1 MKIFLDTSEVD
12 IISKHCEPGLI
23 DGVTTNPTLMMQA
36 GRNPIDVIKD
46 ISALFPDDSSIS
58 AEVVAYTAEEMISQ
72 AKQYYS
78 ISSNITIKVPC
89 TEEGLKACKVLS
101 AKNIP
106 VNVTLI
112 FSATQAILC
121 AKAGAKYVSPFV
133 GRCEDNGLSG
143 IGLIESIRTI
153 YDRIGDYNID
163 TQILAASI
171 RTTEHV
177 TNAFIAGSDIV
188 TLPPSILKE
197 MYKHALTDQG
207 IDQFDKDWKKVNHK

>member
-12 IISKHCEPGLI
+12 IISKYCEPGLI

-36 GRNPIDVIKD
+36 GRNPINVIKD

-58 AEVVAYTAEEMISQ
+58 AEVVADTAEEMISQ

-153 YDRIGDYNID
+153 YDRNNID

-177 TNAFIAGSDIV
+177 TNAFIAGTDIV

-197 MYKHALTDQG
+197 MYKHDLTDQG
-207 IDQFDKDWKKVNHK
+207 IDQFDKDWKKINHK

>member
-1 MKIFLDTSEVD
+1 MKIFLDTSDVEV
-12 IISKHCEPGLI
+12 IRQHSETGMI
-23 DGVTTNPTLMMQA
+23 DGVTTNPTLMMQS
-36 GRNPIDVIKD
+36 GRDPIDVIKD
-46 ISALFPDDSSIS
+46 ISALFSDDSSIS
-58 AEVVAYTAEEMISQ
+58 AEVVADTAEEMISQ

-89 TEEGLKACKVLS
+89 TEEGLKACKFLS
-101 AKNIP
+101 DKDIP

-112 FSATQAILC
+112 FSTTQAILC
-121 AKAGAKYVSPFV
+121 AKAGAKYVSPFI

-153 YDRIGDYNID
+153 YDRSNIGHVPE
-163 TQILAASI
+163 ILAASI
-171 RTTEHV
+171 RTTDHV
-177 TNAFIAGSDIV
+177 TNAFLAGTDIV

-197 MYKHALTDQG
+197 MYKHDLTDQG

>member
-12 IISKHCEPGLI
+12 IISKYCESGLI

-58 AEVVAYTAEEMISQ
+58 AEVVADTAEEMISQ

-153 YDRIGDYNID
+153 YDRNNID

-177 TNAFIAGSDIV
+177 TNAFIAGTDIV
-188 TLPPSILKE
+188 TLPPSILKK
-197 MYKHALTDQG
+197 MYKHDLTDQG

>member
-12 IISKHCEPGLI
+12 IISKHCKPGLI

-58 AEVVAYTAEEMISQ
+58 AEVVADTAEEMISQ

-89 TEEGLKACKVLS
+89 TEEVLKACKVLS

-153 YDRIGDYNID
+153 YDRNNID

-177 TNAFIAGSDIV
+177 TNAFIAGTDIV
-188 TLPPSILKE
+188 TLPPSILKK
-197 MYKHALTDQG
+197 MYKHDLTDQG